1 VKLGVPINAISR
13 HFDTVSLCLS
23 KGLGAPVGSVL
34 CGKRDLILRARRWR
48 KVVGG
53 GMRQAGIL
61 AAAGIV
67 ALKQHVD
74 RLAEDHDNA
83 RRLAEGLAGIPALGV
98 DPSSVQTNM
107 VFCTVAESDMRPLQ
121 AHLKAKGIV
130 IGSGNPLRLVTHLD
144 ISTGDVDTIIAAF
157 GEYFAA

>member
-1 VKLGVPINAISR
+1 
-13 HFDTVSLCLS
+13 
-23 KGLGAPVGSVL
+23 
-34 CGKRDLILRARRWR
+34 
-48 KVVGG
+48 
-53 GMRQAGIL
+53 
-61 AAAGIV
+61 
-67 ALKQHVD
+67 
-74 RLAEDHDNA
+74 
-83 RRLAEGLAGIPALGV
+83 LAGIPALGV

-107 VFCTVAESDMRPLQ
+107 VFCTAAESDMRPLQ

>member
-1 VKLGVPINAISR
+1 
-13 HFDTVSLCLS
+13 
-23 KGLGAPVGSVL
+23 PVGSVL
-34 CGKRDLILRARRWR
+34 CGRRDLILRARRWR

-67 ALKQHVD
+67 ALKQHVE
-74 RLAEDHDNA
+74 RLAEDHANA
-83 RRLAEGLAGIPALGV
+83 RRLANGLAGIPALKV

-107 VFCTVAESDMRPLQ
+107 VFCTVADDDMDSLKL
-121 AHLKAKGIV
+121 HLKANDIL

-144 ISTGDVDTIIAAF
+144 ISAGDVDKVIAAF
-157 GEYFAA
+157 GDYFATKHPHD

>member
-1 VKLGVPINAISR
+1 
-13 HFDTVSLCLS
+13 
-23 KGLGAPVGSVL
+23 
-34 CGKRDLILRARRWR
+34 
-48 KVVGG
+48 
-53 GMRQAGIL
+53 MRQAGIL

-74 RLAEDHDNA
+74 RLAEDHANA
-83 RRLAEGLAGIPALGV
+83 RHLAEGLAGIPALGV

-107 VFCTVAESDMRPLQ
+107 VFCTIPDADMHPLQ

-144 ISTGDVDTIIAAF
+144 ISAGDVDTTIAAF
-157 GEYFAA
+157 GGYFAARSDQGS